1 VDAGLEE
8 KLKALIAK
16 DEIRDVLMRYA
27 RGVDRGDPD
36 LITSAFWPDAVDD
49 HGGVTLI
56 GTEAG
61 PRFTGSRK
69 VSASGAAGQHFM
81 GNITIELEG
90 DRAFTESYFVSYLIV
105 DRDGAEYTRFR
116 GARYIDRFERRN
128 GAWKIAYRVVVDDW
142 DRMDKVTEYAPMRE
156 MWRRGDIRERDPF
169 AQLRRGAVADNE
181 HRLRE
186 EMKDRFKTKEAT
198 AR

>member
-1 VDAGLEE
+1 VDTALEA
-8 KLKALIAK
+8 KLKELIAK
-16 DEIRDVLMRYA
+16 DEIRSALMRYA
-27 RGVDRGDPD
+27 RGVDRGEPD
-36 LITSAFWPDAVDD
+36 LIASAFWPDAVDD
-49 HGGVTLI
+49 HGGVTLV

-69 VSASGAAGQHFM
+69 LSASGAAGQHFM

-90 DRAFTESYFVSYLIV
+90 DTAYTESYFVSYLIV

-116 GARYIDRFERRN
+116 GARYIDRFERRD
-128 GAWKIAYRVVVDDW
+128 GEWKIAYRVVVDDW

-156 MWRRGDIRERDPF
+156 MWRRGDVRERDPF
-169 AQLRRGAVADNE
+169 AQLRRGPVADNE
-181 HRLRE
+181 RTLRE
-186 EMKDRFKTKEAT
+186 QMKDRLRPKEAA

>member
-1 VDAGLEE
+1 MDAALEE

-16 DEIRDVLMRYA
+16 DEIRDALMRYA
-27 RGVDRGDPD
+27 RGVDRGEPD
-36 LITSAFWPDAVDD
+36 LISSAFWPDAVDD
-49 HGGVTLI
+49 HGGVTLV

-69 VSASGAAGQHFM
+69 LSASGAAGQHFM

-90 DRAFTESYFVSYLIV
+90 DKAYTESYFVSYLVV

-128 GAWKIAYRVVVDDW
+128 GTWKIAYRVVVDDW
-142 DRMDKVTEYAPMRE
+142 DRLDKVTEYAPMRE
-156 MWRRGDIRERDPF
+156 MWRRGDVRERDPF
-169 AQLRRGAVADNE
+169 AQLRSGPIADNE
-181 HRLRE
+181 RKLRE
-186 EMKDRFKTKEAT
+186 DMKDRFQVKEAA